1 LREAL
6 RQPAVEITNIF
17 FPLFFMV
24 VTVGSIG
31 KIASSAF
38 GVDDYVGF
46 QLPLATITAASSVSA
61 GASLGLINDIQ
72 GGYFDKLLLTP
83 ANRASIVLGRMFSD
97 AVRAMALS
105 VIILFVGIVLGAG
118 MATGVAGFVTI
129 VLLSGLFALAYSGLT
144 AALALRT
151 GSSQAAQLG
160 VLLFFPLIFLSPA
173 FAPKEVFQGWLEFLA
188 TINPLTYILEAQR
201 DLVLDGWDLP
211 TQLYGLLAILG
222 IGVIS
227 WGLTF
232 WALSWRA
239 AGRSGPIAEQPA
251 PRAF

>member
-1 LREAL
+1 
-6 RQPAVEITNIF
+6 
-17 FPLFFMV
+17 
-24 VTVGSIG
+24 
-31 KIASSAF
+31 
-38 GVDDYVGF
+38 
-46 QLPLATITAASSVSA
+46 
-61 GASLGLINDIQ
+61 LINDIQ

-83 ANRASIVLGRMFSD
+83 ANRAAIVLGRMLGD
-97 AVRAMALS
+97 AVRAMFLT
-105 VIILFVGIVLGAG
+105 VIILFVGLGLG
-118 MATGVAGFVTI
+118 SGLATGAAGFITI

-160 VLLFFPLIFLSPA
+160 FLLFFPLIFLSPA

-201 DLVLDGWDLP
+201 DLVLEGWDLP
-211 TQLYGLLAILG
+211 TLMYGLLATLG
-222 IGVIS
+222 IGALS
-227 WGLTF
+227 WTLTF

-251 PRAF
+251 ARAF